1 MSNKPW
7 RCRFGIHDFVV
18 VWNEDNQRY
27 RRCRRCGMDDAGS
40 MNTAGDRFVDP
51 GGLG

>member
-7 RCRFGIHDFVV
+7 RCRFGIHEFVV
-18 VWNEDNQRY
+18 AWNDDNQRY
-27 RRCRRCGMDDAGS
+27 RRCRRCGKDDAGS
-40 MNTAGDRFVDP
+40 TNTAGDRFVDP